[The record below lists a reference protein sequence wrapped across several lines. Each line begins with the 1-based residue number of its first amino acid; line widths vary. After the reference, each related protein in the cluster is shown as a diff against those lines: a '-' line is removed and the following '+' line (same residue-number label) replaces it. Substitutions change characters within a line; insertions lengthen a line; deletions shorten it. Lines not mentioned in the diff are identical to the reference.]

1 MIQAVLPI
9 IGGLLGLFKGNKKGI
24 AEQAGVEVGVVD
36 KVIGAVEY
44 YATKDERY
52 QKFVESQIKNARAH
66 DIATFDKTDKFSN
79 RVRSTVRP
87 FVTFTAVIWYI
98 YARVSEIPLTGEDY
112 AIVGGILAFWFGFRP
127 FEKKR

>member
-1 MIQAVLPI
+1 MIQTVLPI
-9 IGGLLGLFKGNKKGI
+9 IGGLLGLFRGNKKGI
-24 AEQAGVEVGVVD
+24 AAQAGVEVGVVD

-52 QKFVESQIKNARAH
+52 QKFVADQIENARAH
-66 DIATFDKTDKFSN
+66 DIATFDKTDRFSN
-79 RVRSTVRP
+79 RLRSTVRP
-87 FVTFTAVIWYI
+87 FVTFSAVIWYI
-98 YARVSEIPLTGEDY
+98 YARVNEIVFTSEDY